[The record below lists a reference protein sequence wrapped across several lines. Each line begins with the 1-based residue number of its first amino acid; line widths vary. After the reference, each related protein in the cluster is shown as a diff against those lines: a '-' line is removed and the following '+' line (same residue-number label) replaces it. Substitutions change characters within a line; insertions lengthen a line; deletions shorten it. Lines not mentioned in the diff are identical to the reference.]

1 VWENPI
7 LGELSVRDSLQIR
20 NYISDLE
27 ITKEDLIF
35 VTIYYFNIE
44 ILKMAENNKIL
55 PFKTKGIISM
65 ERQMGVKGRHGLW
78 DYTDADM

>member
-55 PFKTKGIISM
+55 PFKT
-65 ERQMGVKGRHGLW
+65 
-78 DYTDADM
+78 